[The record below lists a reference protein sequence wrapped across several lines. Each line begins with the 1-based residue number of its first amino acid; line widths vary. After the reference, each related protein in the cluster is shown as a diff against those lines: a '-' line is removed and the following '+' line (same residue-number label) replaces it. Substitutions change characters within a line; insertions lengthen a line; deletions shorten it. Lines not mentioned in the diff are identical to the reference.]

1 MSTTIEWLVEALD
14 CYPTKDSKTD
24 VVMMVHWRCNG
35 SKEKPSEEEKEE
47 KEGGEEKEKEYYSST
62 SYGTVGVTYEDG
74 DAFTPFADLT
84 KDQVLGWVWEDVDK
98 DETESNV
105 QKGIDNQIN
114 PPIIQPDL
122 PWS

>member
-1 MSTTIEWLVEALD
+1 MAATIEWKVEGLD

-24 VVMMVHWRCNG
+24 VVITVHWRCNG
-35 SKEKPSEEEKEE
+35 SEENDSKT
-47 KEGGEEKEKEYYSST
+47 YHST

-84 KDQVLGWVWEDVDK
+84 KDQVLGWVWESVDK
-98 DETESNV
+98 NETEASV
-105 QKGIDNQIN
+105 QKSIDNQIN

>member
-1 MSTTIEWLVEALD
+1 MAATIEWKVEGLD

-35 SKEKPSEEEKEE
+35 AEEKPSEEEKE
-47 KEGGEEKEKEYYSST
+47 KEYYRST
-62 SYGTVGVTYEDG
+62 FYGTVSVTYNDG
-74 DAFTPFADLT
+74 DNFTPFADLT
-84 KDQVLGWVWEDVDK
+84 EDQVLGWVWESVDK
-98 DETESNV
+98 NETESNV

-114 PPIIQPDL
+114 PPIIQHDL

>member
-1 MSTTIEWLVEALD
+1 MAATIEWLVEALA

-35 SKEKPSEEEKEE
+35 SEENDSKT
-47 KEGGEEKEKEYYSST
+47 YHST
-62 SYGTVGVTYEDG
+62 SYSTVGVTYEDG

-84 KDQVLGWVWEDVDK
+84 KDQVLGWVWESVDK
-98 DETESNV
+98 DETEASV
-105 QKGIDNQIN
+105 QKSIDNQIN